1 MARSIHAPIEGSSK
15 DSYYIS
21 GYFGL
26 CSYRFQFFDYHI
38 TTNDF
43 YDTLG
48 HMTVQITQLPVD
60 ARSPL
65 EAVNDWT
72 MIQREDTLIGE
83 GGSDVIRR
91 MRALGPHGPGA
102 NSNNGARRGTTDG
115 RSSSTA

>member
-1 MARSIHAPIEGSSK
+1 MARSIHEPIEGSRK

-48 HMTVQITQLPVD
+48 HMTVQIAQLPVD
-60 ARSPL
+60 ARSPP

-72 MIQREDTLIGE
+72 MI
-83 GGSDVIRR
+83 
-91 MRALGPHGPGA
+91 
-102 NSNNGARRGTTDG
+102 
-115 RSSSTA
+115 